1 LISQNIIFYCSFY
14 KENNNNNKRNTQR
27 EDKWEAPGEGLL
39 MINTD
44 GATFAGER
52 GAGLG
57 VVIRDQEG
65 SFIAGLSCRTPGS
78 YSAEVAEA
86 LAITQGGLSVGK
98 RFGVALSD
106 SRK

>member
-57 VVIRDQEG
+57 VVMIKKD
-65 SFIAGLSCRTPGS
+65 LSS
-78 YSAEVAEA
+78 QDLVAEHQA
-86 LAITQGGLSVGK
+86 HTMLRSLK
-98 RFGVALSD
+98 H
-106 SRK
+106 